1 MDGNTHTVKGVRP
14 QGKGGADLSRG
25 LSWQNQIVKSSQG
38 FIRYLA
44 NRFPSFWLIQWC
56 RIFKQCQM
64 QSPIITWWLCPAV
77 SILCFFLC
85 GQGSLCF
92 LCTWTSIMSNHAAQ
106 LKVKFRPHFYWLIM
120 IIEEVQ
126 NEAFDL
132 IFDTSSACSCAS
144 SCFGTFIK
152 CSHGGDETLVSERI
166 GTRETFAYH
175 PKMFHLLCTVLL

>member
-1 MDGNTHTVKGVRP
+1 
-14 QGKGGADLSRG
+14 
-25 LSWQNQIVKSSQG
+25 
-38 FIRYLA
+38 
-44 NRFPSFWLIQWC
+44 
-56 RIFKQCQM
+56 
-64 QSPIITWWLCPAV
+64 
-77 SILCFFLC
+77 
-85 GQGSLCF
+85 
-92 LCTWTSIMSNHAAQ
+92 
-106 LKVKFRPHFYWLIM
+106 M